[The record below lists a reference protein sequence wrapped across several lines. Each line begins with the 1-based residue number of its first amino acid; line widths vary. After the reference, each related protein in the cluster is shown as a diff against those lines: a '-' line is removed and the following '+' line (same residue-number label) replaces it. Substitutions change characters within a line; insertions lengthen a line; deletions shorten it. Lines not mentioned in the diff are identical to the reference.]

1 MSIIVLFFDNQTIE
15 IEIVEKDYYLSFN
28 SLNQKSVIISA
39 LPFFLFGLLISG
51 ITIFLFVIGGPR
63 QIIDVARAS
72 IWHNSAIIV
81 GAISLFVL
89 VYSAILAIN
98 NHLPVWS
105 YTWLGAILTGFL
117 ISLILVGE
125 DRDFMISKTV
135 DISVVSLALIS
146 CIIIYCYTALKGW
159 QHSGLISIGFCATF
173 GLSLFFFG
181 VAGQSQFYLGIL
193 SALLGLL
200 ETILIFIYRKS
211 NSNSVR
217 SIIIIV
223 IACINIGIAWIIES
237 IFRASNPSRDMS
249 QFWILVVLLTGLLVV
264 GVLGGVPGQFIR
276 HKFNLLKND
285 Q

>member
-1 MSIIVLFFDNQTIE
+1 MNIETHYTFHDLDRKFAIIA
-15 IEIVEKDYYLSFN
+15 
-28 SLNQKSVIISA
+28 A
-39 LPFFLFGLLISG
+39 LPQLLFGLLISG

-63 QIIDVARAS
+63 QIIDIARAS
-72 IWHNSAIIV
+72 IWHNTAILV
-81 GAISLFVL
+81 GAITLL
-89 VYSAILAIN
+89 IMIYSAIFAIKIR
-98 NHLPVWS
+98 LPVWS

-135 DISVVSLALIS
+135 DISVVSVALIS

-181 VAGQSQFYLGIL
+181 VAGQSQFNLGIL
-193 SALLGLL
+193 SSLLGLL
-200 ETILIFIYRKS
+200 ETIFIFIYHKS

-223 IACINIGIAWIIES
+223 IACINIGIAWMIES

-249 QFWILVVLLTGLLVV
+249 QFWILAVLLTGLLVV